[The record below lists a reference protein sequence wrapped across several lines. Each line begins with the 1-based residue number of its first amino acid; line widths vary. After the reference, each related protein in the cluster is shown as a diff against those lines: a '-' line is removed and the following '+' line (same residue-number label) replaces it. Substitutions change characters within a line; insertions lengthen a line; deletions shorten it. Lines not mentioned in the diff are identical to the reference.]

1 MIPDM
6 RNVSAPSSVVN
17 KKDILCG
24 NVYPETKDKTATSV
38 NVKLREFPVEFCG
51 VQAEKS
57 ADEVGI
63 GF

>member
-38 NVKLREFPVEFCG
+38 NVKLHEFPEEFCG
-51 VQAEKS
+51 VQA
-57 ADEVGI
+57 
-63 GF
+63 